1 MRPVPPKQSVLL
13 GLLPAAGT
21 LAAYSLAASLVAC
34 NNRQSLV
41 VPNRVL
47 DRPTDMVMACLRRDP
62 LTEIIAPTSLNRCV
76 DATCGELRLVGFV
89 ANSERD
95 DIAMF
100 SKCANSVLDM
110 DEATPGAQLIPAGK
124 VPTSMTIT
132 SGDTNGCFAVSANL
146 GSCDL
151 SMLDVPG
158 LSAYAFDDVPA
169 RDPSELVLAVTPT
182 RGNGSPLGARPG
194 QVLAVP
200 PELSNSVL
208 FGELE
213 GDTDTTG
220 DDGTGE
226 DAGAESTGTGG
237 NEIRLAI
244 CDADRPG
251 SVYVTFPSCQLIA
264 EVDLRTQ
271 RILQS
276 RQFARDPMSGDLIV
290 KDTGVDPLCPID
302 CPELFA
308 DDPGI
313 LDDAPPGE
321 VDGMYP
327 SAMALIEKVRNPED
341 LADEEIR
348 DPALF
353 VGGLGADTLFELRY
367 DNRRWVTDPLVLDLQ
382 DASGISAIRP
392 TPVMALNVEKE
403 ESFHQF
409 LYVIA
414 GDGST
419 RVVRRELDDNRS
431 EIGRECD
438 TQVDPTAVLDLV
450 CHPAEFPGENPP
462 DRRPF
467 ARGPGIRG
475 PNGSLITD
483 WTFQKVPKLS
493 NNNLPD
499 PGIARSPFGKAG
511 VTGVGTTSF
520 GRLVFVTFDQF
531 NTDPSGK
538 NTTTRISN
546 SRDPLGLL
554 DARIQPHMLWP
565 TLDPF
570 AEPVDITALPR
581 VEDAPP
587 QRLLPGEVEGPSA
600 IKALAPAL
608 RRIDMAYAGLAVP
621 CKYTDADDT
630 DDAACIEET
639 NDKAARCANDN
650 QCHGLENPLLSPYIP
665 PDGGDGFGN
674 PDLDGAGSNGLYKNE
689 AVRAVVRDYRSWIP
703 GNWTLYWEGEIPD
716 TSSFTGQLVCE
727 HPGWNGGTCLS
738 TEPGDTRIVDTN
750 ARFCD
755 AGVLA
760 GDKLTL
766 FGCASDTDCGVGQ
779 FCLTDPRTPTNGTG
793 ICVSQSAYDE
803 KENLLTICEDL
814 IYDPCGSPVREF
826 LITGAFQNELWLQA
840 MDQPETA
847 YLMDSDVPLAEIP
860 LDPNGVDPE
869 GEDPDRLDAETVL
882 CHGKYLRDL
891 ADDAPDPSI
900 HRNECERRLVCAP
913 EQPETG
919 CETHTDCV
927 DAPAVDGE
935 PAPESYP
942 LCIDGLCRR
951 ACREGEDCVL
961 RRLPGPACVQEL
973 VRYLVQGRNSF
984 IVRGSPGSAYDF
996 LDQRVRADE
1005 SGECYEDP
1013 TISNLLTSRIRL
1025 GSDETDTRNNTAWPI
1040 PTCPP
1045 SSDRP
1050 GAGVPN
1056 PCFIDTPR
1064 PDGLSLATPGQF
1076 PVGLFHYF
1084 KYGLNE
1090 DGGQIPAIRFSNPMM
1105 SIVLDLTSLDGLIE
1119 PIPGTEGA
1127 TWKPE
1132 FRKFHRSRIPRAF
1145 NESFSTVAGYSPF
1158 DIGVVTS
1165 SISLVGPTR
1174 LINAP
1179 ELGQV
1184 YIVDTAGGTGTGG
1197 VRGQVVRV
1205 GLIGGQ
1211 SSPDEKFLVH

>member
-1 MRPVPPKQSVLL
+1 MRPVPPKQSAHL
-13 GLLPAAGT
+13 GLLLAAGT
-21 LAAYSLAASLVAC
+21 LAALSLAAC

-47 DRPTDMVMACLRRDP
+47 DRPTDMVVACLKRDP
-62 LTEIIAPTSLNRCV
+62 LTDVIAPTSLDQCV
-76 DATCGELRLVGFV
+76 NAGCGDLRLVGFI

-151 SMLDVPG
+151 SVLDVPG

-169 RDPSELVLAVTPT
+169 RDPAELILAVTPT
-182 RGNGSPLGARPG
+182 RGDGSPLGARPG

-200 PELSNSVL
+200 PILSNSVL

-220 DDGTGE
+220 DDGAGE
-226 DAGAESTGTGG
+226 DDGAAESTGGTGG
-237 NEIRLAI
+237 NFVQVAT

-251 SVYVTFPSCQLIA
+251 SVYVTFPSCQLVA

-276 RQFARDPMSGDLIV
+276 RQFVRDPGSGDLIV

-308 DDPGI
+308 NDPGV

-327 SAMALIEKVRNPED
+327 SAMALIEPPTNPED
-341 LADEEIR
+341 LADEQITEHV
-348 DPALF
+348 LY

-367 DNRRWVTDPLVLDLQ
+367 DGSRWVTDPLVLDLQ

-392 TPVMALNVEKE
+392 TPAMELGLDGAEPY
-403 ESFHQF
+403 HQF
-409 LYVIA
+409 LYIIV

-419 RVVRRELDDNRS
+419 RVVRRELDENRS

-467 ARGPGIRG
+467 ARGPGIRTVG
-475 PNGSLITD
+475 GSLITD
-483 WTFQKVPKLS
+483 WTFQKVPKPPS
-493 NNNLPD
+493 NSLPD
-499 PGIARSPFGKAG
+499 PGTARSPFGKAG

-531 NTDPSGK
+531 NTDRAGNPTATRVS
-538 NTTTRISN
+538 TTK
-546 SRDPLGLL
+546 DPLGLL
-554 DARIQPHMLWP
+554 DATIQPHMLWP
-565 TLDPF
+565 TLDPV
-570 AEPVDITALPR
+570 AEPVDNTALPR
-581 VEDAPP
+581 MEDAPP
-587 QRLLPGEVEGPSA
+587 VRLLPGDNEGPSA
-600 IKALAPAL
+600 LKVLAPAV
-608 RRIDMAYAGLAVP
+608 RRIDLAYAGLGVACTYVP
-621 CKYTDADDT
+621 DETAMA
-630 DDAACIEET
+630 DAACKEET
-639 NDKAARCANDN
+639 GDDTAFCATDG
-650 QCHGLENPLLSPYIP
+650 QCRGQENPLLSPHILV
-665 PDGGDGFGN
+665 DEGDRFGN
-674 PDLDGAGSNGLYKNE
+674 PDIDEAGSNGLYKNE

-703 GNWTLYWEGEIPD
+703 GEWTLYWEGEIPD
-716 TSSFTGQLVCE
+716 TSSFTGQLVCDQ
-727 HPGWNGGTCLS
+727 PGWNGGTCLS
-738 TEPGDTRIVDTN
+738 TGPGDTRIVDTT

-766 FGCASDTDCGVGQ
+766 IGCTFDSDCGVGQ
-779 FCLTDPRTPTNGTG
+779 FCLTDPRTSVTNGAPG
-793 ICVSQSAYDE
+793 ICVSQSAFEE

-826 LITGAFQNELWLQA
+826 LITGAFQSELWLQA
-840 MDQPETA
+840 MDRPETA
-847 YLMDSDVPLAEIP
+847 YLMYSDVPVADIP
-860 LDPNGVDPE
+860 FDPADEDLDKR
-869 GEDPDRLDAETVL
+869 DPDSVL
-882 CHGKYLRDL
+882 CTGEYLRGL
-891 ADDAPDPSI
+891 PDDAPDPGI

-919 CETHTDCV
+919 CETHADCV
-927 DAPAVDGE
+927 DATAVEGE
-935 PAPESYP
+935 PAPENYP

-951 ACREGEDCVL
+951 ACRDGEDCVL

-984 IVRGSPGSAYDF
+984 IVRGPGAYGF
-996 LDQRVRADE
+996 LDQRVRADAN
-1005 SGECYEDP
+1005 GACYEDP
-1013 TISNLLTSRIRL
+1013 TVSNLMTSRIRL
-1025 GSDETDTRNNTAWPI
+1025 GSDEADTRNNTAWPI

-1045 SSDRP
+1045 GSERP
-1050 GAGVPN
+1050 GAGAPN
-1056 PCFIDTPR
+1056 PCFINTPR
-1064 PDGLSLATPGQF
+1064 PKNLTSDAPE
-1076 PVGLFHYF
+1076 GLFHYF
-1084 KYGLNE
+1084 DYGLAE
-1090 DGGQIPAIRFSNPMM
+1090 GGGQVPAIRFSNPMM
-1105 SIVLDLTSLDGLIE
+1105 SIVLDLTSLQGLIE
-1119 PIPGTEGA
+1119 PIPGTEGVP
-1127 TWKPE
+1127 WNE
-1132 FRKFHRSRIPRAF
+1132 GFREFHRSRIPRAF
-1145 NESFSTVAGYSPF
+1145 NESFSTVAGYTPF

-1174 LINAP
+1174 IINAP
-1179 ELGQV
+1179 ELGV
-1184 YIVDTAGGTGTGG
+1184 VFIVDTAGGSGTSG

-1205 GLIGGQ
+1205 GLLGGQ
-1211 SSPDEKFLVH
+1211 SAPDEKFLVH